1 MLHGS
6 RLLTGGVLAVIG
18 LITVKVVLALFG
30 VVATF
35 VSFMLFT
42 VLPIALVVGL
52 VVWLVRYMRREPAEV

>member
-6 RLLTGGVLAVIG
+6 RILTGGVLAVIG

-52 VVWLVRYMRREPAEV
+52 VVWLVRYMRRKPAEV

>member
-1 MLHGS
+1 MLYGS

-18 LITVKVVLALFG
+18 LITVKVILALFG

-52 VVWLVRYMRREPAEV
+52 IVWVVRYLRRQPTEA

>member
-1 MLHGS
+1 
-6 RLLTGGVLAVIG
+6 
-18 LITVKVVLALFG
+18 

-52 VVWLVRYMRREPAEV
+52 IVWVVRYLRRQPTEA